1 MISLGHVSVPRCAA
15 VWIAVTAVGA
25 GTCRVLAADLRVLVS
40 SSARAGAD
48 LESWVVALA
57 AAAVCLAVCWAS
69 AVTGLVCVQLL
80 RRPAAEQRPPRVAGV
95 PAPVRRLVLR
105 ACGVA
110 VAGGLAGGLALSPA
124 GATPGSLE
132 RDRPSTPATSVAPS
146 SPPTT
151 APTPTHATAP
161 VSASVPEDRRVVRP
175 GDSLWRIAEAELL
188 RHHDHEPTVA
198 EVAAY
203 WPRIHAANRAL
214 VGPDPDLVRP
224 GVPLVLPAPSIQES

>member
-15 VWIAVTAVGA
+15 VWTAVTGVGA
-25 GTCRVLAADLRVLVS
+25 ATCRALAADLRVLVS
-40 SSARAGAD
+40 SPARAGAD
-48 LESWVVALA
+48 LESWVVGLA
-57 AAAVCLAVCWAS
+57 AAAVCLAACWAS

-80 RRPAAEQRPPRVAGV
+80 RHRAGEQRPDRIAGV

-110 VAGGLAGGLALSPA
+110 VASGLAGGLALSPA

-132 RDRPSTPATSVAPS
+132 RDRPSTPSTSVAS
-146 SPPTT
+146 SPALATT
-151 APTPTHATAP
+151 P
-161 VSASVPEDRRVVRP
+161 VAASVPEDRRVVRP

-188 RHHDHEPTVA
+188 RRHGHEPTVA

-224 GVPLVLPAPSIQES
+224 GVPLVLPAPSSQES

>member
-57 AAAVCLAVCWAS
+57 AAAVCLAACWAS

-146 SPPTT
+146 STPTT

-161 VSASVPEDRRVVRP
+161 VSASAPEDRRVVRP

>member
-57 AAAVCLAVCWAS
+57 AAAVCLAACWAS

-132 RDRPSTPATSVAPS
+132 RDRPGTPATSVAPS
-146 SPPTT
+146 STPTT

-224 GVPLVLPAPSIQES
+224 GVPLVLPAPSSQES